1 MQADLW
7 FVQYVHTSV
16 YCTRY
21 KQILIN
27 KFLFAYVYNEENVI
41 RTLIFKEKRKDNCV
55 VVFQAVYRYL
65 EILLNAIARSL
76 GSAYGYEDGYE
87 SLVRSIQ
94 LLNRM
99 LDS

>member
-7 FVQYVHTSV
+7 FAQYVHTSV

-41 RTLIFKEKRKDNCV
+41 RTLIFKEKEKTTV
-55 VVFQAVYRYL
+55 
-65 EILLNAIARSL
+65 SL
-76 GSAYGYEDGYE
+76 FFRRFTGIWKS
-87 SLVRSIQ
+87 S
-94 LLNRM
+94 
-99 LDS
+99 